1 MAGYVPS
8 MYKALAKTPAA
19 HEKKK
24 KKKKQWKGEREKRER
39 KEKQEEAENLDS
51 LCINRMLGV
60 VKSHCNPRAVP
71 RGSLA
76 GQPN

>member
-24 KKKKQWKGEREKRER
+24 KKTMERRKRKER
-39 KEKQEEAENLDS
+39 KEGKAKRS
-51 LCINRMLGV
+51 
-60 VKSHCNPRAVP
+60 
-71 RGSLA
+71 
-76 GQPN
+76 

>member
-24 KKKKQWKGEREKRER
+24 ENNEKEKEKREKGR
-39 KEKQEEAENLDS
+39 KSKKKLRIQTA
-51 LCINRMLGV
+51 C
-60 VKSHCNPRAVP
+60 A
-71 RGSLA
+71 
-76 GQPN
+76 

>member
-24 KKKKQWKGEREKRER
+24 KTMERRKRKER
-39 KEKQEEAENLDS
+39 KEGKAKRS
-51 LCINRMLGV
+51 
-60 VKSHCNPRAVP
+60 
-71 RGSLA
+71 
-76 GQPN
+76 

>member
-24 KKKKQWKGEREKRER
+24 KKKKTMERRKRKER
-39 KEKQEEAENLDS
+39 KEGKARRS
-51 LCINRMLGV
+51 
-60 VKSHCNPRAVP
+60 
-71 RGSLA
+71 
-76 GQPN
+76 